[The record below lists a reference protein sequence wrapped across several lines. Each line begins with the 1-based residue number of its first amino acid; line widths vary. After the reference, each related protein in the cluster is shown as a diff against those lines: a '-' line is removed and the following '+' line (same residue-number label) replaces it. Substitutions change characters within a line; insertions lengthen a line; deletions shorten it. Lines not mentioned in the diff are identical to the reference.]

1 MRFGE
6 NVTLMSQMNLKL
18 RSPRVIRKVINKPK
32 TLPQLVPQLISS
44 LTFCKMA
51 VFPLPAITVGKLLT
65 EVGGNS
71 TENIGCC
78 TSPQEGPFQ
87 NSDQEASSFYFY
99 LSFTLP
105 GN

>member
-1 MRFGE
+1 MRFEE
-6 NVTLMSQMNLKL
+6 NVILKSQLNLKI
-18 RSPRVIRKVINKPK
+18 RSPRVIRKAINKPK
-32 TLPQLVPQLISS
+32 TLLQLVPQLISS
-44 LTFCKMA
+44 LKICKTA

-78 TSPQEGPFQ
+78 TSPQGPFQ

-99 LSFTLP
+99 HSFTLP